1 MFYFRLVATALR
13 SLDSHF
19 LRSLLAT
26 VGVLI
31 GVASVVASMSILE
44 GASNKILS
52 DFKSFGSNLLHVSPA
67 VARVQGRPV
76 GSAQTLVPEDAL
88 TLNRELGEDIDEIAP
103 IAFGSAN
110 IKHFAKSY
118 DYQLVATTDA
128 YFRMHGYNA
137 SSGRSISRLES
148 NDDMARVVCLGA
160 AVADKLFGGMSPI
173 GQTVKLRNTP
183 YRVIGVME
191 KRGNIGFLNADETIY
206 IPLKSAL
213 KRFFNRRYLDSLTIL
228 AADGVDL
235 DRLQAAVASV
245 LRRQHN
251 IRPGQKDD
259 FEIFNQQQAL
269 EQINS
274 AALIFRVVFYSIAGI
289 SLVVGGIGIM
299 NIMLVSVT
307 ERTREIGV
315 RMAVGARRSDIMLQF
330 LVEALI
336 ISLLGGVFGLL
347 LGWMLS
353 DILDKVLQGMFITEI
368 TPTVVTTALI
378 TATVV
383 GVISGLYPAYQASQK
398 DPVEALRY
406 E

>member
-1 MFYFRLVATALR
+1 MFYLRLIYTALR

-44 GASNKILS
+44 GASNQVLKN
-52 DFKSFGSNLLHVSPA
+52 FKSMGSNLVYVLPA
-67 VARVQGRPV
+67 EARVQGRIV
-76 GSAQTLVPEDAL
+76 GSAQTLVPEDADAIV
-88 TLNRELGEDIDEIAP
+88 RELPKDVEAVAP
-103 IAFGSAN
+103 MAVGSAN
-110 IKHFAKSY
+110 IKNFGKSFN
-118 DYQLVATTDA
+118 YQVVATTDA
-128 YFRMHGYNA
+128 YFTIQEYEAA
-137 SSGRSISRLES
+137 SGEAFNRAHANSDTS
-148 NDDMARVVCLGA
+148 NVVCIGHK
-160 AVADKLFGGMSPI
+160 VAEDLFGGMAPI
-173 GQTVKLRNTP
+173 GQAIKIRNAS

-191 KRGNIGFLNADETIY
+191 KRGNIGVLNADEAVY

-213 KRFFNRRYLDSLTIL
+213 KRFFNRRYVDTITVL
-228 AADGVDL
+228 GKEGVDL
-235 DRLQAAVASV
+235 EAAQKKVAAVI
-245 LRRQHN
+245 RRQHH
-251 IRPGQKDD
+251 IRLGQKDD
-259 FEIFNQQQAL
+259 FKTYNQQEAL
-269 EQINS
+269 QNIS
-274 AALIFRVVFYSIAGI
+274 QAALIFKIVFYSIAGI

-347 LGWMLS
+347 FGWMLS
-353 DILDKVLQGMFITEI
+353 DVLDKVLQGMFITEV
-368 TPTVVTTALI
+368 TPTVITAALV